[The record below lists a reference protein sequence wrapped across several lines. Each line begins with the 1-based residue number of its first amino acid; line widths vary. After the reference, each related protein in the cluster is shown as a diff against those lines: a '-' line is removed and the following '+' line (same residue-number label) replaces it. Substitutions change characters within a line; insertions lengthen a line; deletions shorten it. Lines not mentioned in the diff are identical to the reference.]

1 MPNTQLQNGSFS
13 SSNNHFKLYI
23 LIWKSH
29 VSSEYCLHSGP
40 VLLLLSLKRWSLTRS
55 DRFLPWIFLPGTQW
69 SLPVVMVVFHF
80 KFKNKQNML
89 LSLILSYEFDITT
102 VITWLVCILPST
114 SQGQTIFVRVHMALH
129 DLPPSS
135 VNLSSSPVLGIYTL
149 LNSFFPRCC
158 NDYEYSMWALLIW
171 DC

>member
-1 MPNTQLQNGSFS
+1 MPNTQLQNGSFF

-23 LIWKSH
+23 LIWKTPDCIESFCKH
-29 VSSEYCLHSGP
+29 VSSEYCLHSGS
-40 VLLLLSLKRWSLTRS
+40 VLLLLFLKRWSLTRS
-55 DRFLPWIFLPGTQW
+55 DRFLPWIFLPGTQR

-135 VNLSSSPVLGIYTL
+135 VNLSSSPVLGI
-149 LNSFFPRCC
+149 
-158 NDYEYSMWALLIW
+158 
-171 DC
+171 